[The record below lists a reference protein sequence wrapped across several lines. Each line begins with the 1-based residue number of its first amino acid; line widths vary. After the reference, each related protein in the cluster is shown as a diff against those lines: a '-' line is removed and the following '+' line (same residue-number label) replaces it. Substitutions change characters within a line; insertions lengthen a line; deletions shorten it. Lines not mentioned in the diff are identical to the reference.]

1 MKFNFRFLLF
11 LCCGFSIAAC
21 AQAPE
26 LIPPSNNDSLL
37 NQWQTLAS
45 GADYMEM
52 EAPKKSAINDSRIS
66 ILKLNP
72 ATFEMKLLS
81 ATAEDDQKPKTASE
95 WAEKYELNVVVNAG
109 MYDLAKKMLSK
120 GYLKSENHI
129 NNPTL
134 YPNYNAMIAF
144 NPKDSLKSKFTVLDL
159 KCEDW
164 DKVKTDYHCYAQGLR
179 MIDCNRQPL
188 SWNKKNQS
196 CSMLVT
202 AVDALGNIYF
212 IFSRSPYTHNE
223 MIEFMLAFPFQ
234 LNNAIYM
241 EGGPQTSLFIQ
252 FGDRKIEKIG
262 SYVSETYPNDLND
275 HFWTL
280 PNVIG
285 FKVKSITNE

>member
-120 GYLKSENHI
+120 GYLKSENHV

-159 KCEDW
+159 KCENW
-164 DKVKTDYHCYAQGLR
+164 DKVKTEYHCYAQGLR

>member
-1 MKFNFRFLLF
+1 MKFKLHFLVF
-11 LCCGFSIAAC
+11 FCCGISVSAC
-21 AQAPE
+21 AQ
-26 LIPPSNNDSLL
+26 SSDSLPPTVHDSML
-37 NQWQTLAS
+37 NKWQNLAP
-45 GADYMEM
+45 GADFMEM
-52 EAPKKSAINDSRIS
+52 EAPKKSLINDSRIS

-72 ATFEMKLLS
+72 AAFEMKLLS
-81 ATAEDDQKPKTASE
+81 ATAEEDKKSKSAPE
-95 WAEKYELNVVVNAG
+95 WAEKYDLNVVVNAG

-120 GYLKSENHI
+120 GYLKSEDHV

-144 NPKDSLKSKFTVLDL
+144 NPKDSLKWKFTVLDL
-159 KCEDW
+159 KCENW
-164 DKVKTDYHCYAQGLR
+164 EKVKTDYHCYAQGLR
-179 MIDCNRQPL
+179 MIDCNSQPL

-223 MIEFMLAFPFQ
+223 MIEFMLDFPFK
-234 LNNAIYM
+234 LTNAIYM

-275 HFWTL
+275 HFWAL

-285 FKVKSITNE
+285 FKQKNP